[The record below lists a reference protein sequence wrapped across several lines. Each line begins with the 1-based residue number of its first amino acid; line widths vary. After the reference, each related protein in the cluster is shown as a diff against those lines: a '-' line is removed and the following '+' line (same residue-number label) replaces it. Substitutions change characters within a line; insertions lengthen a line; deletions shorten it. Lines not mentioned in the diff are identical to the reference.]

1 MFAIIVNPVS
11 GTHANET
18 LIQELIELI
27 EARGHR
33 AKIFATEWKGDA
45 TNKARLALHPFCSL
59 PVSKQF
65 PGSQNFPYLPVC
77 DPPYGGSDCRSAF
90 HILLGSVRR
99 CDHSPR

>member
-45 TNKARLALHPFCSL
+45 TNKARLALEEGYTSVAKISL
-59 PVSKQF
+59 TE
-65 PGSQNFPYLPVC
+65 
-77 DPPYGGSDCRSAF
+77 
-90 HILLGSVRR
+90 IL
-99 CDHSPR
+99 